1 MELNLTFKHFKKGE
15 EKLERELKKYAQEK
29 FKKVEEILPSHAK
42 KSARLDGILDE
53 SGNKTPGFKYKF
65 EVKLKMPGKS
75 LISNFNANSAE
86 QAVNKA
92 ERKLIQQLNKYKTQ
106 HHILKKM
113 DKKTLAKLRK
123 VLKRGA

>member
-15 EKLERELKKYAQEK
+15 EKLARDLKKYTEEK
-29 FKKVEEILPSHAK
+29 LKKIEDHLPSHAK
-42 KSARLDGILDE
+42 KSARLDAVLDE
-53 SGNKTPGFKYKF
+53 SGKKALGFKFKF

-75 LISNFNANSAE
+75 LMSSFNANSAE

-123 VLKRGA
+123 VLKRS